1 MIRGSAGSRAED
13 RRAEAIPGREK
24 EEELMAMA
32 KAVTSYRKLLAFG
45 KIYGVDT
52 EEDYKAAAK
61 TYAEQAALIA
71 VMRKQLAED
80 GMTVEK
86 EYVKGRANVCVHP
99 LVQEIPK
106 HVDSA
111 NRTLSLINDII
122 VKRGKA
128 KPPEED
134 ALSEFR
140 MKP

>member
-1 MIRGSAGSRAED
+1 MIRGYAGSRAED
-13 RRAEAIPGREK
+13 RRTEAIPGREK